1 MFTSDVEESTCW
13 GRCRV
18 CSLRAEMSP
27 PSLGAHAEAWC
38 DAEAWAASSVSCL
51 LCASSLET
59 LPFELWVSSLWK
71 TRVGFWDL
79 WSPLPVSQ
87 WYISDVLLFCTAG
100 HFTEQHASVCSHM
113 TSLQKL
119 TQKGTVQNSI
129 CYDVLCLNI
138 QETITVL
145 SLRLHE
151 IVAKLTFE
159 KKEVS

>member
-1 MFTSDVEESTCW
+1 
-13 GRCRV
+13 
-18 CSLRAEMSP
+18 
-27 PSLGAHAEAWC
+27 
-38 DAEAWAASSVSCL
+38 
-51 LCASSLET
+51 
-59 LPFELWVSSLWK
+59 
-71 TRVGFWDL
+71 
-79 WSPLPVSQ
+79 
-87 WYISDVLLFCTAG
+87 
-100 HFTEQHASVCSHM
+100 M